1 MNITKALAEEVATK
15 MVLPITEKINA
26 LIKERVSIADE
37 AISKSIPKEIADC
50 YSRYKKY
57 FQTAHC
63 VTLHDGS
70 HEVRIDDT
78 SYFPAPTNW
87 YPHVSS
93 DASTIEQIEKL
104 RMKIEKA
111 KNEKDK
117 MFNSVVSALLSLRTF
132 KRVKE
137 NFPDAYECMA
147 EYEEEGKTAL
157 ALPIDDILSTIKKY
171 K

>member
-78 SYFPAPTNW
+78 SI
-87 YPHVSS
+87 SLLL
-93 DASTIEQIEKL
+93 QIGIL
-104 RMKIEKA
+104 M
-111 KNEKDK
+111 
-117 MFNSVVSALLSLRTF
+117 SVQMLLLLSR
-132 KRVKE
+132 
-137 NFPDAYECMA
+137 
-147 EYEEEGKTAL
+147 
-157 ALPIDDILSTIKKY
+157 
-171 K
+171 